1 MTSMP
6 VLAMTKGQARG
17 QAKVPLAWVEQIAAR
32 FGPPGSDPATQAEM
46 VNVMLAKLG
55 NDTMI
60 MSPGEFSRLVRKELD
75 DYARI
80 VKAAGIKPQ

>member
-1 MTSMP
+1 MP
-6 VLAMTKGQARG
+6 ADIVDKIS
-17 QAKVPLAWVEQIAAR
+17 K
-32 FGPPGSDPATQAEM
+32 D
-46 VNVMLAKLG
+46 VNRALTGADVRERLAKLG